1 MFHGEKSFIALLLA
15 AETSNREMF
24 LKSLGLPFSQP
35 IRYPLEKWEKLSFR
49 KKMSLF
55 HISMNVN
62 ADDVRCSTGSQNC
75 SHSSVVCRKTKQWSP
90 CQKQLDD
97 RQGRSCLLQKES
109 ATNIDILQFCQL
121 RRVLFL
127 LISYLQY
134 IACTNYSSWI
144 LGMHSD
150 QGAAL
155 LLYLDIKFGVLFFSF
170 MTFCM

>member
-1 MFHGEKSFIALLLA
+1 MQVWNGRKIRLRLVVKCAQYISPYVSRGKSFIAILLA

-62 ADDVRCSTGSQNC
+62 AEDVRSQKC

-127 LISYLQY
+127 LISCLHV
-134 IACTNYSSWI
+134 ACTKYCS
-144 LGMHSD
+144 
-150 QGAAL
+150 
-155 LLYLDIKFGVLFFSF
+155 
-170 MTFCM
+170 